1 MRTVLSSP
9 RRRCLVAGLLL
20 PMLSFV
26 IGALGADT
34 VVYEGKSG
42 PGHGRHIVFLSG
54 DEEYRSEEGLPQLA
68 KILAD
73 RHGFKCTVLFA
84 IDPADGTINP
94 NKRDSLPGSEA
105 IDSADAIVMLLRFRD
120 WPDVEMKHFVDGY
133 SAGKPI
139 IALRTST
146 HAFNYDDNPKSE
158 YKKFSWTS
166 KEWRGGFGKQVLGE
180 TWVNHWGRHKQEA
193 TRGVIEPSAKDS
205 PLLRG
210 VIDLFADSD
219 VYEAYPPSDA
229 SILVR
234 GQVLKGMQ
242 PSDPPAEYQKKR
254 ATDKEEHG
262 INEPMMPVAWTRL
275 YRNEAG
281 KTNKI
286 FCTTMGAATD
296 LKNESLRRLVVNA
309 VYWGIGLDIPAK
321 ANVDLVGDY
330 NPTMYGFDGFKKG
343 IKPSTLG
350 GTQSSG
356 SAR

>member
-1 MRTVLSSP
+1 MRTVYSS
-9 RRRCLVAGLLL
+9 RGQSVIAVLLL
-20 PMLSFV
+20 LVISFV
-26 IGALGADT
+26 ICAVAADT

-42 PGHGRHIVFLSG
+42 PGKSKHIVFLSG

-68 KILAD
+68 KILAG

-105 IDSADAIVMLLRFRD
+105 IDSADVIVMLLRFRD
-120 WPDVEMKHFVDGY
+120 WPDADMKHFVDAY
-133 SAGKPI
+133 LAGKPI

-158 YKKFSWTS
+158 YKKFSWTT

-180 TWVNHWGRHKQEA
+180 TWVNHWGRHKQES
-193 TRGVIEPSAKDS
+193 TRGVIEPSANDS

-210 VIDLFADSD
+210 VTDLFADSD
-219 VYEAYPPSDA
+219 VYEAYPPPDA
-229 SILVR
+229 TILVR

-242 PSDPPAEYQKKR
+242 SSDPPAEYKKKR
-254 ATDKEEHG
+254 ATDKEEQG
-262 INEPMMPVAWTRL
+262 INEPMMAVAWTRL

-286 FCTTMGAATD
+286 FCTTLGAATD

-309 VYWGIGLDIPAK
+309 VYWGIGLDVPAK

-330 NPTMYGFDGFKKG
+330 NPTMYGFDGFKRG
-343 IKPSTLG
+343 IKPSSLG
-350 GTQSSG
+350 GAQNSS